1 MNTMLVDSHFHI
13 FKKNESQ
20 PNSRYVIDYD
30 ASIEE
35 WFTLTK
41 PLGITNGVMIQPSF
55 LGTDN
60 SHLLQT
66 IKRHP
71 EAIRG
76 IGVVEP
82 STSKN
87 ELLDFKKEGVA
98 GIRLNLFKDR
108 NPHHSIEK
116 YAQVLDHLRDVGMH
130 LEIHHSDGLL
140 NDLLLKIPQGIE
152 IVIDHFGRPKT
163 NDEFLKNEGGID
175 KHREH
180 IWVKLSAQY
189 RSKHIDHHAVF
200 QYWLTKI
207 GRSRL
212 LWGSDWPHTGY
223 ESSQSYSQQLSA
235 LIKLVN
241 DQKLSQQILSE
252 NPSNLYWSSI
262 SKTLASARYEP

>member
-13 FKKNESQ
+13 FVKNKSQ

-30 ASIEE
+30 ASIEQ

-55 LGTDN
+55 LCTDN
-60 SHLLQT
+60 SLLLQT

-71 EAIRG
+71 DTLR
-76 IGVVEP
+76 GVVVVGP

-87 ELLDFKKEGVA
+87 ELLEFKKEGVA
-98 GIRLNLFKDR
+98 GIRLNLFEDQ
-108 NPHHSIEK
+108 NPHHSLEK
-116 YAQVLDHLRDVGMH
+116 YARVLDHLRDVGMH

-152 IVIDHFGRPKT
+152 LVIDHFGRPKT
-163 NDEFLKNEGGID
+163 NDEFLKNGEGIY

-189 RSKHIDHHAVF
+189 RTKHIDHHAIF
-200 QYWLTKI
+200 KYWLTQI
-207 GRSRL
+207 GPSRL

-223 ESSQSYSQQLSA
+223 EASQNYGQQLSE
-235 LIKLVN
+235 LMKLVGN
-241 DQKLSQQILSE
+241 AELNHQILSK
-252 NPSNLYWSSI
+252 NPQKLYWSKI
-262 SKTLASARYEP
+262 Q